1 MKLAQ
6 GDMWSVYD
14 QADLFLVTTNSVLN
28 RHGAL
33 VMGAGIA
40 RQTKERFPGLD
51 AALGNAVVQAG
62 DTYGLLVSPRW
73 FIPPDGSGPT
83 AKLGAFQTKIHWH
96 DPSSPELINFSTSKL
111 LTWCKAHSTA
121 RVHLNMPGVGL
132 GGLSREQVLPMLE
145 SLPDTVTVW
154 EYAPRS

>member
-1 MKLAQ
+1 MKLAE

-51 AALGNAVVQAG
+51 AALGSAVVQAG

-73 FIPPDGSGPT
+73 PT

-96 DPSSPELINFSTSKL
+96 NPASVELINFSTSKL
-111 LTWCKAHSTA
+111 LAWCKAHPTA

-132 GGLSREQVLPMLE
+132 GGLSREHVLPLLE
-145 SLPDTVTVW
+145 VLPDTVTVW

>member
-40 RQTKERFPGLD
+40 RQARERFPVLD
-51 AALGNAVVQAG
+51 VALGSVVVQAG

-73 FIPPDGSGPT
+73 FIPPNGSGPT
-83 AKLGAFQTKIHWH
+83 AKLGAFQTKVRWQ
-96 DPSSPELINFSTSKL
+96 DPSSLELINFSTSKL
-111 LTWCKAHSTA
+111 VAWCKAHPTA
-121 RVHLNMPGVGL
+121 RVHLNMPGVGH

-145 SLPDTVTVW
+145 PLPDTVTVW
-154 EYAPRS
+154 EYTPRS